1 MTTYTSTGLTA
12 PPQPGY
18 GHGLAGNVKVA
29 FSTVAT
35 PSTFTT
41 TDTANM
47 HDLPP
52 GARVLYSI
60 LESTDL
66 DSGSTIT
73 LNVGDTG
80 SAARYFSASTVGQ
93 AGTSAVATATTGI
106 GYANAA
112 KTRVTIVPAAGPA
125 TTAGTI
131 TLIQLYVIEGVAS

>member
-1 MTTYTSTGLTA
+1 MTTYNSAGLTA
-12 PPQPGY
+12 PVTPGY

-29 FSTVAT
+29 YSTVAA

-60 LESTDL
+60 LESTDM
-66 DSGSTIT
+66 DTGATIT
-73 LNVGDTG
+73 LNVGDAG
-80 SAARYFSASTVGQ
+80 SASRYFAASTVAQ
-93 AGTSAVATATTGI
+93 AATSAVSTSTTGI
-106 GYANAA
+106 GFANAA
-112 KTRVTIVPAAGPA
+112 KARVTVVPAAGPA